1 MMDKKTSIK
10 KQLTKILMEDSDDMY
25 NKIRGAREMEERENN
40 QGQIGNNVDDLMYLG
55 MIDSS
60 DVLGEINLDTKQYGE
75 NTVPFIW
82 LNTEQEFVYYIDGK
96 WQTSDQLN
104 IVNVYADDEIKIE
117 MNIKTDK
124 VLVKPVKTG
133 VAIDIDKKLPLIL
146 SKLSRYSVPAINA
159 IIDCDLMGM
168 NDLDEINDTLIVSYG
183 IEDFKDNT
191 NAINMIIN
199 EYDRWKKSLE
209 MYNLVQTE
217 QLDAINKAIS
227 QSFVDDLNEKDD
239 LEVVDMAK
247 LYNELVKERTEKTG
261 TAATD
266 EPEVEEE
273 IVDDMY
279 ENESEEYWE
288 DDERDLEF
296 VEEETEEPEL
306 EGVMEGNPDE
316 MTESEEKP
324 NIDIFEDFDMDYSS
338 FYPSPEE
345 QIKSKA
351 SRMIKNINQNEVI
364 NHFEIYD
371 PTTTYLT
378 TDIDNDDT
386 YLHVSKKYGSEIP
399 SLFIKVGDEAILD
412 AKSEQLNL
420 YTIADSNAYIKME
433 DELEVDP
440 VASFTDVDL
449 ISVLK
454 VRIQAL
460 MDIEDETGAKIYGDN
475 PALNNVLT
483 KLMEAKMWL
492 DLWSKTI
499 D

>member
-1 MMDKKTSIK
+1 MDKKTSIK
-10 KQLTKILMEDSDDMY
+10 KQLTKILMGDNDDMY

-40 QGQIGNNVDDLMYLG
+40 QEQLGNNVDDLMYLG

-75 NTVPFIW
+75 NTVPFVW

-168 NDLDEINDTLIVSYG
+168 NDLDEINDTLIISYG
-183 IEDFKDNT
+183 IDEFKDNT

-217 QLDAINKAIS
+217 QSDAINKAIS

-247 LYNELVKERTEKTG
+247 LYNELVKERAEKTG
-261 TAATD
+261 TVAEEPQVEGD
-266 EPEVEEE
+266 ESEDYWDED
-273 IVDDMY
+273 VDD
-279 ENESEEYWE
+279 EI
-288 DDERDLEF
+288 EF
-296 VEEETEEPEL
+296 VEEETGEPEL

-316 MTESEEKP
+316 ITESEAKP
-324 NIDIFEDFDMDYSS
+324 HIDIFDEFDMDYSS
-338 FYPSPEE
+338 FYPSPED

-351 SRMIKNINQNEVI
+351 SRMIKNINQNQVI

-371 PTTTYLT
+371 PTTTYLI

-412 AKSEQLNL
+412 VKSEQLNL

-460 MDIEDETGAKIYGDN
+460 MDIEDETGAKIYENN